1 MVSVFHEDFMAFL
14 INSSDVFKETAL
26 SVNNGQCSITSTND
40 NIGSLPTLYFEDGE
54 FIHQANSYF
63 FYQKAV
69 KQAIDLQ
76 PCAQAL
82 KDYYQFLEDKNLQWN
97 VFPPVKRLKP
107 TYLFRSHLLKLIKK
121 GELAHSTASVRMNQV
136 VNYYKW
142 LMHDGYLKIK
152 GEKEAPFKMEFVSV
166 KRTDMLAH
174 TAPSF
179 IVETSD
185 LRIKVPRDSDS
196 KNIRPLTPLSQDDLS
211 VLTSYLPTATEELR
225 LQILLSIDTGLRIQ
239 EVATLT
245 LDALDIA
252 KPLAESEHRYEVT
265 ISPHRNG
272 VQTKYGKERTV
283 EISKTLLDEL
293 EIYRTSNRRL
303 KRANKLN
310 AKLDSFEES
319 TKGLSYETVEALE
332 FCLNHEPLFISE
344 QGNPVSPKSIEA
356 RWSELR
362 KKIKQTHPAFAHR
375 FHDFRS
381 TYGTYRLNDLL
392 EAGLPVVECMELL
405 MSWMGHKN
413 ESTTWKYLRYLK
425 RKEAFKVKF
434 GILDGIMHEV
444 LEAENE

>member
-1 MVSVFHEDFMAFL
+1 MAFL
-14 INSSDVFKETAL
+14 INSSDVYKETNL
-26 SVNNGQCSITSTND
+26 SISDGQCSATPTDD
-40 NIGSLPTLYFEDGE
+40 NIGSLPTLYSESGE
-54 FIHQANSYF
+54 FNHQANSYL

-69 KQAIDLQ
+69 KQAVDLQ

-82 KDYYQFLEDKNLQWN
+82 KDYYQFLENKNLQWD

-107 TYLFRSHLLKLIKK
+107 TYLFRSHLLGLIKK
-121 GELAHSTASVRMNQV
+121 GELAHSTASVRMNQI

-142 LMHDGYLKIK
+142 LMHDGYLRTKN
-152 GEKEAPFKMEFVSV
+152 EKEAPFIMEFVSIR
-166 KRTDMLAH
+166 RTDMLAH
-174 TAPSF
+174 TSPHF
-179 IVETSD
+179 TIQTSD

-196 KNIRPLTPLSQDDLS
+196 KNIRPLAPLSQDSLS
-211 VLTSYLPTATEELR
+211 VLTNYLPVVSEELG
-225 LQILLSIDTGLRIQ
+225 LQILISIDTGLRIQ

-245 LDALDIA
+245 LDALDVA
-252 KPLAESEHRYEVT
+252 KPLAESEHRYEIT
-265 ISPHRNG
+265 ISPQRNG
-272 VQTKYGKERTV
+272 VQTKYTKERTI
-283 EISKTLLDEL
+283 EISKTLLDKL
-293 EIYRTSNRRL
+293 GIYRTSDRRL
-303 KRANKLN
+303 KRVNKLN
-310 AKLDSFEES
+310 AKLDNLEDSA
-319 TKGLSYETVEALE
+319 KGLSFEVVEKLE

-362 KKIKQTHPAFAHR
+362 KIIKQTYPAFEHR

-392 EAGLPVVECMELL
+392 EAGLPVVESMELL

-434 GILDGIMHEV
+434 GILDSIMHEV
-444 LEAENE
+444 LEADCE